1 MSDWRSKPRNGRA
14 EFLKHE
20 AFIQARIAAGET
32 HKAIYQYL
40 GDHEE
45 LDMSLSQFNRY
56 INKLAAQANNAL
68 TPIPPIT
75 AVTKLA
81 EGRPSTTALESLK
94 EPQET
99 SLNTSPSKT
108 SQKSPLTPEDLRK
121 IRRDVDNMDLNALIQ
136 GKGVVPR
143 KELG

>member
-20 AFIQARIAAGET
+20 AFIQARITAGET

-40 GDHEE
+40 SDHEK
-45 LDMSLSQFNRY
+45 LNMSLSQFSRY
-56 INKLAAQANNAL
+56 IHKFAAQGNNVL
-68 TPIPPIT
+68 TPIPSIT

-81 EGRPSTTALESLK
+81 EGRPSTTAVESLK
-94 EPQET
+94 EPQEMF
-99 SLNTSPSKT
+99 LNTSLSTT
-108 SQKSPLTPEDLRK
+108 SLKSPLTPEDLRK

-143 KELG
+143 KEHG